1 MECLSL
7 LSRLLHLLLLGKFL
21 ILLGSLNRA
30 HLSLSGL
37 YRLLDLLD
45 LLLGEAW
52 RVELLESLLDLSA
65 ELLEQKLALLLD
77 LLLDGLDFRLLKT
90 LSLGHRWRL
99 GWLGGKAAAG

>member
-7 LSRLLHLLLLGKFL
+7 LSRLLRLLLRGKFL
-21 ILLGSLNRA
+21 PLLGSLNRA
-30 HLSLSGL
+30 HLCLGGL

-77 LLLDGLDFRLLKT
+77 LLLDGLDFSLLET